1 MNSAANKLLF
11 VFAWLILLVVVYF
24 AFGQVLLHPSLRIF
38 QVGGDGVKN
47 YFTFLHHAL
56 YDDGAW
62 FQHMNYPY
70 GENIMYL
77 DGQPLL
83 SYILQLFH
91 KHFGLQKHGIVAVLN
106 LAPFLAFLL
115 AILYTYKIF
124 YHYKLSGGW
133 AFLFAI
139 LTVLM
144 SPQVLRF
151 SAGHYALSY
160 ACVIPMLLYWL
171 IQFDENR
178 KAKYILYIAILTSTV
193 VMLHPYY
200 FAIALVLCGLYCLSI
215 LFSNKEALHNRL
227 YAIVLLVAALGI
239 PVIVVKI
246 YTTISDPITDRPE
259 FPHGFI
265 EYRSHLK
272 DFLGSEYSLIT
283 SAIKNNWDNSEEGLG
298 YPGIAVIVVFVVMI
312 CSIILTLFR
321 GSNTF
326 KSPMPVKWLFIAFAS
341 AACALAVPFSLGLE
355 QYIEYLGPFRQFRT
369 LGRFAWIFQ
378 FLFCIY
384 SIVWLYHYCRARL
397 SGKIWKQSIILS
409 SVFLIWA
416 TDAAGYVLFINKAM
430 SWGAEHYRVF
440 HYWGQKDV
448 ETFLS
453 EHNYKVSDFQAII
466 AIPFSYV
473 GADKVVVGEDA
484 NMARSYAIRASV
496 NTGLPVVN
504 ALMARTSWSQAFN
517 MVKIAGGP
525 YVDKQVFRMMKSKKP
540 LLLIY
545 DGFEPIH
552 NEDKYLLEHA
562 VYLDTLQH
570 YRIYVCY
577 PDSILKADKMHK
589 EYAKSIFS
597 MMHATDTLI
606 GCDASA
612 IFSKR
617 FDEKYTRAHFAG
629 SGALINKD
637 GLSDTIAIWSNI
649 KSDDTT
655 QFEFSCWFLLD
666 KADYRTPQLTL
677 DFYNCDGKKLKREL
691 ISARHSTD
699 NMSYWFRTALFF
711 YMPNSTTSMVCSVI
725 RPSNHIRNFIALD
738 EMLIKPH
745 KTLYISKRNDGMVLV
760 NNHILVK

>member
-62 FQHMNYPY
+62 FQYMNYPY

-139 LTVLM
+139 LTVVM

-151 SAGHYALSY
+151 SIGHYALSY
-160 ACVIPMLLYWL
+160 VCVIPMLLYWL
-171 IQFDENR
+171 IRFDERR
-178 KAKYILYIAILTSTV
+178 KVKYNLYIAILTAAV

-215 LFSNKEALHNRL
+215 LFCNREVLNKRL
-227 YAIVLLVAALGI
+227 YAIALLVATLTI

-259 FPHGFI
+259 YPYGFI
-265 EYRSHLK
+265 EYRSHLR
-272 DFLGSEYSLIT
+272 DFAGSEYSLLT
-283 SAIKNNWDNSEEGLG
+283 SIFKDNWTNSTEGLG
-298 YPGIAVIVVFVVMI
+298 YVGIAIIIAFFLMM
-312 CSIILTLFR
+312 CTLLWALFMRRKSIT
-321 GSNTF
+321 
-326 KSPMPVKWLFIAFAS
+326 SPMPVKWLYIAFAG

-355 QYIEYLGPFRQFRT
+355 ELVEYLGPFKQFRT

-378 FLFCIY
+378 FLFSIY
-384 SIVWLYHYCRARL
+384 VIVWLYHFCRVKL
-397 SGKIWKQSIILS
+397 YGKVWKQNLVFF
-409 SVFLIWA
+409 SVFLVWGA
-416 TDAAGYVLFINKAM
+416 DASGYVLFINKTM
-430 SWGAEHYRVF
+430 SSAPEHYRVF

-448 ETFLS
+448 ETFLL
-453 EHNYKVSDFQAII
+453 EHNYKASDFQAII
-466 AIPFSYV
+466 ALPFSYV
-473 GADKVVVGEDA
+473 GADKVVIGEDA
-484 NMARSYAIRASV
+484 NMALSYAIKASV

-517 MVKIAGGP
+517 MVKIVGGP
-525 YVDKQVFRMMKSKKP
+525 YVDKLVFKMLKSSKP

-545 DGFEPIH
+545 DDFEPIQ

-562 VYLDTLQH
+562 VYIDTLQH
-570 YRIYVCY
+570 KKIYACY
-577 PDSILKADKMHK
+577 PDSILNADKMYRD
-589 EYAKSIFS
+589 YAISVSTS
-597 MMHATDTLI
+597 MQDADTVI
-606 GCDASA
+606 GGDISY
-612 IFSKR
+612 IYYKR

-637 GLSDTIAIWSNI
+637 GLSDTIAIWNNI

-666 KADYRTPQLTL
+666 KSDYRTPQLTL
-677 DFYNCDGKKLKREL
+677 DFYNSDGKKLKREL

-699 NMSYWFRTALFF
+699 NTNFWFRAALFF
-711 YMPNSTTSMVCSVI
+711 YMPNGTTSMVCSVI
-725 RPSNHIRNFIALD
+725 HPSDHIRNFIALD
-738 EMLIKPH
+738 EILIKPH